1 MCACDAV
8 CRSECIL
15 AIEFNYVPP
24 YVDALHTGLART
36 DALVKNFAEK
46 DAANYGHSPLP
57 ELMREMEKMPRK

>member
-1 MCACDAV
+1 MFIVACSLS
-8 CRSECIL
+8 RI
-15 AIEFNYVPP
+15 
-24 YVDALHTGLART
+24 T